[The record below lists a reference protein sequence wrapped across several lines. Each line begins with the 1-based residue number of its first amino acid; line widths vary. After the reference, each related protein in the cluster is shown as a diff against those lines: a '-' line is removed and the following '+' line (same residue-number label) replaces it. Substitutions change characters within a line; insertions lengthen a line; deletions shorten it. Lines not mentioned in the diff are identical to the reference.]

1 MRIDLHVHSRHS
13 TRPSQWVLQKIGCPE
28 SFTEPRAIYRIARE
42 RGMDMVTISD
52 HNTLAGALEIAHLSG
67 TFVSVEITT
76 YFPEDG
82 CKAHILALDV
92 TEAQFADI
100 QKARENIYDL
110 AAYLRG
116 AGVVHVCA
124 HPLFGVN
131 DRLTA
136 DHVERLLLLFKNLEI
151 NGARD
156 DTPNQAL
163 RLIVERLGPGD
174 MERMAERQKLAPT
187 HDEPWRKNLTGGSDD
202 HGALNIARI
211 HTEVPGAQ
219 GLGAFLAGIGQGR
232 SLPRGEPARPETMA
246 HNLYAIAYQFYK
258 SRFGLDRYVNK
269 DIFLRFVDRF
279 LSAEEPKASSVV
291 DRLQTFWTTRRY
303 RSSRPP
309 QGGAVQD
316 VCRREAARLICDD
329 PELARIARSTGR
341 LPENKGLFW
350 YRFCNGATNKVLKQ
364 FADNLLSRLSG
375 GNLFDIFQA
384 VGSAGALY
392 AVLAPYFLAYTLFHQ
407 DRRFSAEVL
416 QRVLGRAPGQEPKV
430 AHFTDT
436 FYEINGVALTLRHS
450 AELAAASGKAL
461 TMLTC
466 APREMAEDAARGDD
480 ATGVRN
486 FPPIGVF
493 DLPEYPQQ
501 KVFYPPVLD
510 MLRHVFDAGYTHIH
524 TATPGPIG
532 LAALLAAR
540 LFRLP
545 IHGTYHTQIPQY
557 ARRLT
562 GDTAM
567 EDLAWRYTIWYYG
580 QLDVVYAPSRA
591 TADEL
596 VARGLDR
603 AKVMLYPRGVDTE
616 RFHPSKRNGFLKRFG
631 VAAGPTMLYVGRI
644 SREKNL
650 HLLAEAYDTLRR
662 ELPAMKLV
670 VVGDGP
676 HREEMEQRLRGSGA
690 VFTGVLQGEELAAC
704 FASADVFV
712 FPSSTDTFGNVVLE
726 AQASGLPVIVTDRG
740 GPCENMLPDETGL
753 VVRADDADA
762 LAQAMRRLAADD
774 ATRRRMADAA
784 RAYTEPRTFQN
795 AFDQSWALYRHAG

>member
-1 MRIDLHVHSRHS
+1 MKIDLHVHSRHS

-42 RGMDMVTISD
+42 RGMDMVTVAD
-52 HNTLAGALEIAHLSG
+52 HNTIAGALEIAHLPG
-67 TFVSVEITT
+67 AFVSVEITT

-82 CKAHILALDV
+82 CKAHVLALDV
-92 TEAQFADI
+92 NEAQFADI
-100 QKARENIYDL
+100 QKCRESIYDL
-110 AAYLRG
+110 AAYLRA
-116 AGVVHVCA
+116 AGVAHVCA

-131 DRLTA
+131 DRLTP

-163 RLIVERLGPGD
+163 RLIAEGLRPED
-174 MERMAERQKLAPT
+174 IERMAERQRLDPT
-187 HDEPWRKNLTGGSDD
+187 HPEPWKKNLTGGSDD

-211 HTEVPGAQ
+211 HTEVPGAET
-219 GLGAFLAGIGQGR
+219 LAEFLAGIEAGR
-232 SLPRGEPARPETMA
+232 SMPRGEPARPETMA

-258 SRFGLDRYVNK
+258 NRFKLDRYVNK

-279 LSAEEPKASSVV
+279 LSAEEPRSSSVV
-291 DRLQTFWTTRRY
+291 DRLQAYWTTRRY
-303 RSSRPP
+303 LSDRPV

-329 PELARIARSTGR
+329 PELSRIARSMGT

-350 YRFCNGATNKVLKQ
+350 YRFCNGATNKVLRH
-364 FADNLLSRLSG
+364 FADNLLSHLSG

-392 AVLAPYFLAYTLFHQ
+392 TVLAPYFLAYTLFHQ
-407 DRRFSAEVL
+407 DRRFSAQVL
-416 QRVLGRAPGQEPKV
+416 ERVLGRAPARAPKV

-450 AELAAASGKAL
+450 AQLAADSGKDL

-466 APREMAEDAARGDD
+466 APEAAVQGGEMP
-480 ATGVRN
+480 GVRN
-486 FPPIGVF
+486 FLPIGVF
-493 DLPEYPQQ
+493 DMPEYPQQ

-510 MLRHVFDAGYTHIH
+510 MLRHVFEQGYTHIH

-532 LAALLAAR
+532 LVALLAAR

-557 ARRLT
+557 ARQLT

-567 EDLAWRYTIWYYG
+567 EDLAWRFTVWYYG
-580 QLDVVYAPSRA
+580 QLDVVYAPSQA

-596 VARGLDR
+596 AGRGLDR
-603 AKVMLYPRGVDTE
+603 ARIRLYPRGVDTE
-616 RFHPSKRNGFLKRFG
+616 RFHPAKRNGFLKRWG
-631 VAAGPTMLYVGRI
+631 VASGPTMLYVGRI

-650 HLLAEAYDTLRR
+650 HLLADAYASLRR
-662 ELPAMKLV
+662 ELPEMKLV

-676 HREEMEQRLRGSGA
+676 YRAEMEARLSGTGA
-690 VFTGVLQGEELAAC
+690 VFTGVLQGEDLAAC

-740 GPCENMLPDETGL
+740 GPCENMLPDRTGL
-753 VVRADDADA
+753 VVRADDAA
-762 LAQAMRRLAADD
+762 TLAGAMRRLARDADER
-774 ATRRRMADAA
+774 ARMAAEA
-784 RAYTEPRTFQN
+784 RAYTEPRTFEN
-795 AFDQSWALYRHAG
+795 AFDQSWTLYCQAG